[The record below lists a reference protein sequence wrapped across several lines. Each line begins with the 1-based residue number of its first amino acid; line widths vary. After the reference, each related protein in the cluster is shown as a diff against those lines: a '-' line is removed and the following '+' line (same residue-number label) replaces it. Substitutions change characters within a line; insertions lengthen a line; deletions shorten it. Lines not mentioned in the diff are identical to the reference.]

1 MVQSVGRH
9 FIGCLPSNQNVW
21 VDGEHYGRA
30 ATIQSEHVGGRR
42 ALRQACYHPIRTC
55 GCRGTAGCP
64 VVEVIDNGQAALA
77 DIILFSLQGDS
88 HDLKLQYCSG
98 MKIETP
104 FKLVCA
110 GVD

>member
-1 MVQSVGRH
+1 M
-9 FIGCLPSNQNVW
+9 
-21 VDGEHYGRA
+21 
-30 ATIQSEHVGGRR
+30 
-42 ALRQACYHPIRTC
+42 
-55 GCRGTAGCP
+55 
-64 VVEVIDNGQAALA
+64 VEVIDNGQAALA